1 MMSDRRTSLALAA
14 PVLALLLWCVVY
26 PNVTI
31 IAGSF
36 AHGLGYWR
44 EFANSPSDREALW
57 TTLEVAIGSVIAATA
72 VGLPLAFVLSR
83 VEFRGRRFLQAVA
96 TLPAALP
103 PLVGVIAFLFLYG
116 ESGVVTRAVQRGLQL
131 S

>member
-1 MMSDRRTSLALAA
+1 MKPDQRTSWALAV

-44 EFANSPSDREALW
+44 AEDSD
-57 TTLEVAIGSVIAATA
+57 
-72 VGLPLAFVLSR
+72 
-83 VEFRGRRFLQAVA
+83 GRDVR
-96 TLPAALP
+96 P
-103 PLVGVIAFLFLYG
+103 
-116 ESGVVTRAVQRGLQL
+116 
-131 S
+131 